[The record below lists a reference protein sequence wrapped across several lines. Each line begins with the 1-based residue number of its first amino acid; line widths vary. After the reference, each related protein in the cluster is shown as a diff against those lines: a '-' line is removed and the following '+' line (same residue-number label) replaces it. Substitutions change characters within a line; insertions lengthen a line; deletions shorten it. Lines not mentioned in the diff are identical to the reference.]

1 MFKGSG
7 VAIVTPFTGEGID
20 FHKLEELL
28 EWHIREGTDAIIIC
42 GTTGEASTMSQEE
55 KRAAIKFTVDQVDKR
70 LPVLAGTGGNNTREV
85 LELSA
90 YAEEVGADGLLV
102 VTPYYNKTS
111 QEGLKVHYRMINDR
125 VKLPIIIYNVPGRT
139 GLNILPAT
147 IYELSKLDN
156 IRAVKE
162 ASGDIS
168 QVAEIARLVDDDF
181 AIYSGNDDMI
191 VPLLSLGGQGVIS
204 VVANILPRD
213 THDMVH
219 FYLDGQV
226 ERARDLQLEMKA
238 LIDALFIE
246 VNPIP
251 VKEAM
256 NLLGMEVGLPR
267 LPLVPMADSNRQQ
280 LIRAIKDYG
289 IDQWGD

>member
-7 VAIVTPFTGEGID
+7 VAIVTPFTGEGIN
-20 FHKLEELL
+20 FQKLEELL

-42 GTTGEASTMSQEE
+42 GTTGEASTMSKEE
-55 KRAAIKFTVDQVDKR
+55 KKAAIKFTLDQVDKR
-70 LPVLAGTGGNNTREV
+70 LPVIAGTGGNNTRDV
-85 LELSA
+85 LELSG

-111 QEGLKVHYRMINDR
+111 QEGLRVHYRMINDR
-125 VKLPIIIYNVPGRT
+125 VKIPIIIYNVPGRT

-213 THDMVH
+213 THNMVH
-219 FYLDGQV
+219 SYLDGQI
-226 ERARDLQLEMKA
+226 EKARDLQLQMKA

-267 LPLVPMADSNRQQ
+267 LPLVPMADSNREQ
-280 LIRAIKDYG
+280 LLRAINDYG
-289 IDQWGD
+289 IDKWRC